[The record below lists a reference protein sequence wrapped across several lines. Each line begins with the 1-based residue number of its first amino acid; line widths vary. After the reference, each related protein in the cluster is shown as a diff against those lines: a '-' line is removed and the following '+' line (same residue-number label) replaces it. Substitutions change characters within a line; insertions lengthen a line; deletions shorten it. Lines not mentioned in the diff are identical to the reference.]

1 MNEEKLIELA
11 EQTARQL
18 PEVTRNEWEHWAQ
31 IAKRY
36 GLDQAVQ
43 WSERL
48 ARDVTLRPA
57 VKRANQLIVKAIN
70 SQRKKL
76 KELSPEERDQVFGY
90 VSRVLAVETV
100 RGSLQ

>member
-11 EQTARQL
+11 EEIARQL

-43 WSERL
+43 WSEHL

-57 VKRANQLIVKAIN
+57 VKRANQLIAKAVN
-70 SQRKKL
+70 SHRKKL
-76 KELSPEERDQVFGY
+76 KELSLEERDQVFGY
-90 VSRVLAVETV
+90 VSRVLAVETI
-100 RGSLQ
+100 RGAL

>member
-11 EQTARQL
+11 EQIARQL
-18 PEVTRNEWEHWAQ
+18 PEVTRSEWEHWAQ
-31 IAKRY
+31 IARRY

-57 VKRANQLIVKAIN
+57 VKRANQLIAKAVN
-70 SQRKKL
+70 GHRKRL
-76 KELSPEERDQVFGY
+76 EGLTPRERDQVVGY